1 MMDRFPEEAE
11 SDLTYLDDQK
21 NGDGMIK
28 QLLNS
33 VVVKYDFSVS
43 RRSIIC
49 LSLGFRQIIDLLATD
64 K

>member
-11 SDLTYLDDQK
+11 NDLTYLDDQK
-21 NGDGMIK
+21 NGDRMIN

-33 VVVKYDFSVS
+33 VVVKYDLSVS

>member
-11 SDLTYLDDQK
+11 NDLTYLDDQK
-21 NGDGMIK
+21 NGVRMIN

-33 VVVKYDFSVS
+33 VVVKYDLSVS
-43 RRSIIC
+43 CRSIIC